1 MTRSMLTVAETAAEL
16 RISDDLVYRLCKAG
30 EIPHR
35 RFGRRVLIPRV
46 VVDDL
51 CGLTT
56 AMTSPSHG
64 PAAVVEGEAI
74 GVAGPLGNGA
84 CGEVGSNVGPS
95 ASGRPATPTTNKRA
109 TARTVTLQNNAG

>member
-1 MTRSMLTVAETAAEL
+1 MTAHVPGVCECMTCGYPCLRPEGHAPWCPAA
-16 RISDDLVYRLCKAG
+16 
-30 EIPHR
+30 
-35 RFGRRVLIPRV
+35 
-46 VVDDL
+46 
-51 CGLTT
+51 

-74 GVAGPLGNGA
+74 GVAGPRDTGMV
-84 CGEVGSNVGPS
+84 GEVRPNVGSS